1 MMTTKQILDAVESTA
16 QGYFTPA
23 ELTECIIENTADMED
38 WIREST
44 IGTAANIII
53 KDGKPANR
61 TVWQTVYPTL

>member
-1 MMTTKQILDAVESTA
+1 MMTTKQILDAVDSTA

-38 WIREST
+38 WLKEGT
-44 IGTAANIII
+44 IGAAAGIIA

-61 TVWQTVYPTL
+61 TVWQTIRPTL